1 MSNRGGLSRKLL
13 ISHVGVALA
22 ALLSIVL
29 LVNLVMNI
37 SFNQYQKNQQQTEIQ
52 SLLDDLEDAY
62 NVSTGQWNTNV
73 WMTISHQAMISDYMV
88 RVYDKD
94 SRLIWDTNQ
103 MGRQIQVNSQSAQ
116 ETIKK
121 TIVKGNQQV
130 GTLEFLP
137 VKETSQSLNQK
148 FLRMFNTLLWAAM
161 ILVIVG
167 TYLFSRY
174 MAKSISQP
182 LLEIKDIASK
192 MREGDLS
199 SRVEMLNQNTEIDD
213 VGRTLNHL
221 ADGLE
226 KQDQLRKSLT
236 ADVAHELRT
245 PLTTIQ
251 SHLEAFQDGIWE
263 PTPDKLQVCHDQVLR
278 LVRLISDLENLAA
291 VENPMVQLM
300 TEIVSLN
307 EIVGESLNTVS
318 SQFGQER
325 LSAALISK
333 SDVWITGDRA
343 RLLQVFVN
351 LISNA
356 FKYTSSG
363 SVHIEVLKEKAEGV
377 VIVSDTGMGISKDE
391 LPYIFERFYRGEKS
405 RNRKTG
411 GAGIGLAV
419 VKAIVD
425 AHAGTIHVE
434 SEIEK
439 GTTVRVRLPLI
450 R

>member
-1 MSNRGGLSRKLL
+1 MRNRGGLSRKLL
-13 ISHVGVALA
+13 ISHAGVALA

-29 LVNLVMNI
+29 LVNIVMNV
-37 SFNQYQKNQQQTEIQ
+37 SFNQYQKNQERAEIQ
-52 SLLDDLEDAY
+52 TLLEVLKEAY
-62 NVSTGQWNTNV
+62 NESTSQWNTNV
-73 WMTISHQAMISDYMV
+73 WMMISHQAMVSEYIV

-94 SRLIWDTNQ
+94 HQLIWDTSQ
-103 MGRQIQVNSQSAQ
+103 MGMQREVNSQPKQ
-116 ETIKK
+116 DTITKA
-121 TIVKGNQQV
+121 IVKDNQQV
-130 GTLEFLP
+130 GTLEFQP
-137 VKETSQSLNQK
+137 VNETSQSQNQQ

-161 ILVIVG
+161 ILVIAG

-174 MAKSISQP
+174 MAKSISKP
-182 LLEIKDIASK
+182 LLEIKDIASR
-192 MREGDLS
+192 MREGDLT
-199 SRVEMLNQNTEIDD
+199 SRVEVINQNTEIDD
-213 VGRTLNHL
+213 VGRALNHL
-221 ADGLE
+221 AEGLE

-263 PTPDKLQVCHDQVLR
+263 PTPNKLQVCHDQVLR

-291 VENPMVQLM
+291 VENPMVQLK

-307 EIVGESLNTVS
+307 DIVEMSLNTVS
-318 SQFGQER
+318 SQFRHKG
-325 LSAALISK
+325 LTADLISTN
-333 SDVWITGDRA
+333 DVWITGDRS
-343 RLLQVFVN
+343 RLVQVFVN

-363 SVHIEVLKEKAEGV
+363 SIHIEVLKEKAEGV
-377 VIVSDTGMGISKDE
+377 VIVSDTGMGIPEGE
-391 LPYIFERFYRGEKS
+391 LSYIFERFYRGEKS

-425 AHAGTIHVE
+425 AHAGSIHVE
-434 SEIEK
+434 SENKK
-439 GTTVRVRLPLI
+439 GTTVCVRLPLI

>member
-1 MSNRGGLSRKLL
+1 MSRKLL

>member
-62 NVSTGQWNTNV
+62 NVSTGDWNTNV

-88 RVYDKD
+88 RVYDQD
-94 SRLIWDTNQ
+94 RRLIWDTSQ
-103 MGRQIQVNSQSAQ
+103 MGRQIQVNSQFAQ
-116 ETIKK
+116 DTIIKK
-121 TIVKGNQQV
+121 IVKGNQQV

-137 VKETSQSLNQK
+137 VKETSQSLNQQ
-148 FLRMFNTLLWAAM
+148 FLRMFYTLLWAAM

-226 KQDQLRKSLT
+226 KQEQLRKSLT

-307 EIVGESLNTVS
+307 EIVGESLNSVS
-318 SQFGQER
+318 SQFGHER
-325 LSAALISK
+325 LSYDLINK
-333 SDVWITGDRA
+333 SDVWISGDRS

-425 AHAGTIHVE
+425 AHAGSIHVE

>member
-1 MSNRGGLSRKLL
+1 MINRGGLSRKLL
-13 ISHVGVALA
+13 ISHAGVALA

-29 LVNLVMNI
+29 LVNIVINV
-37 SFNQYQKNQQQTEIQ
+37 SFNQYQKNQEQAEIQ
-52 SLLDDLEDAY
+52 MLLENLKEAY
-62 NVSTGQWNTNV
+62 NESTSQWNTNV
-73 WMTISHQAMISDYMV
+73 WMIISHQAMVSEYIV
-88 RVYDKD
+88 RVYDQD
-94 SRLIWDTNQ
+94 HQLIWDTSQ
-103 MGRQIQVNSQSAQ
+103 MGMQRQVNSQPIQ
-116 ETIKK
+116 NTITK

-130 GTLEFLP
+130 GTLEFQP
-137 VKETSQSLNQK
+137 VNETSQSLNQQ

-161 ILVIVG
+161 ILVIAG

-182 LLEIKDIASK
+182 LLEIKDIASR
-192 MREGDLS
+192 MREGDLT
-199 SRVEMLNQNTEIDD
+199 SRVEVINQNTEIDD
-213 VGRTLNHL
+213 VGRALNHL

-291 VENPMVQLM
+291 VENPMVQLK

-307 EIVGESLNTVS
+307 DIVEKSLNTVS
-318 SQFGQER
+318 SQFRHKG
-325 LSAALISK
+325 LSADLISTN
-333 SDVWITGDRA
+333 DVWITGDRS
-343 RLLQVFVN
+343 RLVQVFVN

-363 SVHIEVLKEKAEGV
+363 SIHIEVLKENAEGV
-377 VIVSDTGMGISKDE
+377 VIVSDTGMGIPEDE
-391 LPYIFERFYRGEKS
+391 LSYIFERFYRGEKS

-425 AHAGTIHVE
+425 AHAGSIHVE
-434 SEIEK
+434 SEINK
-439 GTTVRVRLPLI
+439 GTTFRVRLPLI

>member
-1 MSNRGGLSRKLL
+1 M
-13 ISHVGVALA
+13 
-22 ALLSIVL
+22 
-29 LVNLVMNI
+29 
-37 SFNQYQKNQQQTEIQ
+37 
-52 SLLDDLEDAY
+52 
-62 NVSTGQWNTNV
+62 
-73 WMTISHQAMISDYMV
+73 
-88 RVYDKD
+88 
-94 SRLIWDTNQ
+94 
-103 MGRQIQVNSQSAQ
+103 
-116 ETIKK
+116 
-121 TIVKGNQQV
+121 
-130 GTLEFLP
+130 EFLP
-137 VKETSQSLNQK
+137 VKETSQSLNQQ
-148 FLRMFNTLLWAAM
+148 FLRMFYTLLWAAM

-226 KQDQLRKSLT
+226 KQEQLRKSLT

-307 EIVGESLNTVS
+307 EIVGESLNSVS
-318 SQFGQER
+318 SQFGHER
-325 LSAALISK
+325 LSYDLINK
-333 SDVWITGDRA
+333 SDVWISGDRS

-363 SVHIEVLKEKAEGV
+363 SVHIEVLKRKQKASLSFPIPEWEYLKMNSPISLNVFTAERNQG
-377 VIVSDTGMGISKDE
+377 TGK
-391 LPYIFERFYRGEKS
+391 
-405 RNRKTG
+405 
-411 GAGIGLAV
+411 LA
-419 VKAIVD
+419 
-425 AHAGTIHVE
+425 E
-434 SEIEK
+434 PE
-439 GTTVRVRLPLI
+439 
-450 R
+450 

>member
-1 MSNRGGLSRKLL
+1 MNRGGLSRKLL
-13 ISHVGVALA
+13 ISHAGVALA

-29 LVNLVMNI
+29 LVNLEMNV
-37 SFNQYQKNQQQTEIQ
+37 SFNQYQKNQQQVEIQ
-52 SLLDDLEDAY
+52 SLLDDLKDAY
-62 NVSTGQWNTNV
+62 HESTGQWNTNV
-73 WMTISHQAMISDYMV
+73 WMIISHQAMVSDYIV

-94 SRLIWDTNQ
+94 HQLIWDTSQ
-103 MGRQIQVNSQSAQ
+103 MGMQRQVDSKPLQN
-116 ETIKK
+116 TITK

-130 GTLEFLP
+130 GTLEFQP
-137 VKETSQSLNQK
+137 VNETSQSLNQQ

-161 ILVIVG
+161 ILVIAG
-167 TYLFSRY
+167 TYLFSGY

-182 LLEIKDIASK
+182 LLEIKDIASR
-192 MREGDLS
+192 MREGDLT
-199 SRVEMLNQNTEIDD
+199 SRVVVINQNTEIDD
-213 VGRTLNHL
+213 VGHALNHL

-291 VENPMVQLM
+291 VENPMVQLK

-307 EIVGESLNTVS
+307 DIVEKSLNTVS
-318 SQFGQER
+318 SQFRDKG
-325 LSAALISK
+325 LSGDLISTN
-333 SDVWITGDRA
+333 DVWITGDRS
-343 RLLQVFVN
+343 RLVQVFVN

-363 SVHIEVLKEKAEGV
+363 SIHIEVLKEKTEGV
-377 VIVSDTGMGISKDE
+377 VIVSDTGMGIPEDE

-419 VKAIVD
+419 VQAIVK
-425 AHAGTIHVE
+425 AHAGSIHVE
-434 SEIEK
+434 SEINN

>member
-1 MSNRGGLSRKLL
+1 M
-13 ISHVGVALA
+13 
-22 ALLSIVL
+22 
-29 LVNLVMNI
+29 
-37 SFNQYQKNQQQTEIQ
+37 
-52 SLLDDLEDAY
+52 
-62 NVSTGQWNTNV
+62 
-73 WMTISHQAMISDYMV
+73 
-88 RVYDKD
+88 
-94 SRLIWDTNQ
+94 
-103 MGRQIQVNSQSAQ
+103 
-116 ETIKK
+116 
-121 TIVKGNQQV
+121 
-130 GTLEFLP
+130 EFLP
-137 VKETSQSLNQK
+137 EKETSQSLDQQ

-174 MAKSISQP
+174 MAKSISRP

-199 SRVEMLNQNTEIDD
+199 SRVEVLNQNTEIDD

-300 TEIVSLN
+300 TEVVSLN
-307 EIVGESLNTVS
+307 EIVSESLNTVC

-325 LSAALISK
+325 LSADLISK
-333 SDVWITGDRA
+333 SDVWITGDRS

-363 SVHIEVLKEKAEGV
+363 SVHIEVLKENAEGV
-377 VIVSDTGMGISKDE
+377 IIVSDTGMGISKDE
-391 LPYIFERFYRGEKS
+391 LPFIFERFYRGEKS

-425 AHAGTIHVE
+425 AHAYLFML
-434 SEIEK
+434 K
-439 GTTVRVRLPLI
+439 VRWERELPFTFVFH
-450 R
+450 

>member
-1 MSNRGGLSRKLL
+1 MFNRGGLSRKLL

-52 SLLDDLEDAY
+52 GLLDDLEDAY
-62 NVSTGQWNTNV
+62 NVSTGHWNTNI

-88 RVYDKD
+88 RVYDQNR
-94 SRLIWDTNQ
+94 RLIWDTSQ
-103 MGRQIQVNSQSAQ
+103 MGMQIQVNSQSAQ
-116 ETIKK
+116 DTIKK
-121 TIVKGNQQV
+121 IIVKGNQQV

-137 VKETSQSLNQK
+137 EKETSQSLDQQ

-174 MAKSISQP
+174 MAKSISRP

-199 SRVEMLNQNTEIDD
+199 SRVEVLNQNTEIDD

-300 TEIVSLN
+300 TEVVSLN
-307 EIVGESLNTVS
+307 EIVSESLNTVC

-325 LSAALISK
+325 LSADLISK
-333 SDVWITGDRA
+333 SDVWITGDRS

-363 SVHIEVLKEKAEGV
+363 SVHIEVLKENAEGV
-377 VIVSDTGMGISKDE
+377 IIVSDTGMGISKDE
-391 LPYIFERFYRGEKS
+391 LPFIFERFYRGEKS

-425 AHAGTIHVE
+425 AHAGSIHVE
-434 SEIEK
+434 SEMGK
-439 GTTVRVRLPLI
+439 GTTVHVRLPLI